1 MCGKNHEHC
10 FPLSTVSF
18 FFFVCHF
25 NYTPVFLDEQKTLSK
40 LDLSGGVGINDNGAL
55 VKKEV
60 YRKLSND

>member
-1 MCGKNHEHC
+1 MSIA
-10 FPLSTVSF
+10 FLYLQFLFSSF
-18 FFFVCHF
+18 FCHF